1 MTRCLQKATPTAKME
16 ICNYLKTQL
25 RSRRNTET
33 MERFNGDHDYAPGS
47 GEDSDSE
54 SETEEV
60 EGDEN
65 GNVQESE
72 EALDSTGLWY
82 EDVKPMRVFGFD
94 GSKSGP
100 ANVDANTSR
109 LDVFKKMFTEDIFD
123 MLVTS
128 TISTEKNLCESNR
141 PSIRHRRMLNCREL
155 TKQKCLNFWV
165 LHTTGPNKGAQYKT
179 YVQRSSCLYYHPI
192 FSYSMS
198 GRRFEQLLRCFSC
211 YENADTDKDAKK
223 NKLEKVSG
231 LVNLERYIKE
241 IYLQSKTQI
250 FYLNH

>member
-1 MTRCLQKATPTAKME
+1 MSWYEKNQAYLQKLHDEMLAESDADGEDGDM
-16 ICNYLKTQL
+16 QL
-25 RSRRNTET
+25 FEDSASEPEEHRDDGT
-33 MERFNGDHDYAPGS
+33 FNGDHDYAPGS

-128 TISTEKNLCESNR
+128 TNIY
-141 PSIRHRRMLNCREL
+141 
-155 TKQKCLNFWV
+155 
-165 LHTTGPNKGAQYKT
+165 G
-179 YVQRSSCLYYHPI
+179 
-192 FSYSMS
+192 
-198 GRRFEQLLRCFSC
+198 
-211 YENADTDKDAKK
+211 KK
-223 NKLEKVSG
+223 LM
-231 LVNLERYIKE
+231 RI
-241 IYLQSKTQI
+241 Q
-250 FYLNH
+250 